1 MKSKVYF
8 FRILVIGFFIQL
20 ISFNYAEGQRLT
32 YEGFLKGEKVGE
44 LVAEREVNDENV
56 KIIIRTKLDAQLIV
70 KIKLELYSES
80 TYINQSLFQAS
91 STAKVNGQLKSDVQT
106 VKYGNEYQVE
116 VDGKKRTLAHSEL
129 LGADLFY
136 FEEPKGIKHAYALSS
151 GEMIEITETAKQT
164 YYFKRNGKK
173 EFHKYS
179 EGVLDELEINHK
191 LFTITF
197 KLKKEL

>member
-8 FRILVIGFFIQL
+8 FRILVIGFFVQL

-56 KIIIRTKLDAQLIV
+56 KIIIQTKLDAQLIV

-136 FEEPKGIKHAYALSS
+136 FEEPKGIKH
-151 GEMIEITETAKQT
+151 
-164 YYFKRNGKK
+164 
-173 EFHKYS
+173 
-179 EGVLDELEINHK
+179 
-191 LFTITF
+191 
-197 KLKKEL
+197 